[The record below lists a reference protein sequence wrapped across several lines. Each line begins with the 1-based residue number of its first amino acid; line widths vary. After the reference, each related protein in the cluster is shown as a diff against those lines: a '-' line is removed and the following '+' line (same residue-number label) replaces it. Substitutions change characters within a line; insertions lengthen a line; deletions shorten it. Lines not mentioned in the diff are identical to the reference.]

1 MWPVNIR
8 FVFGLIFF
16 PIISYAQFNVLNHE
30 IEWMFDQQ
38 LSKGDTLLN
47 SNISSIENN
56 FVFETLPLDSFN
68 INSKYS
74 LIDWAFNKNI
84 YGVKNEA
91 YSFTLNP
98 IFNIQTG
105 SQNYFSTRRGGYA
118 RGSIGS
124 KFKWITSFYENYQ
137 NFDPRIAQIV
147 EKTAVAPGEA
157 EVKNP
162 YSYLDYSVSSGG
174 LSYDFSPF
182 FSLIAGHGKNFI
194 GNGYRSLLLSDAAG
208 NYPFLKSNL
217 KIGKVNYSFILAEFI
232 DFTNN
237 LTSDGLKRKKY
248 GSFHY
253 LDVLVT
259 KRLKLA
265 FFEAVIWEGDSLAR
279 TQLELNY
286 MNPFVILRPLEYN
299 IGSPDNV
306 LIGLNGSWDIHKMIN
321 TYGQVVLDELHSDN
335 LINNPTWWGNKYGYQ
350 GGVKIHNLPIHNLV
364 IIGEYNSVRPFT
376 YSHKTSG
383 MNYGHNY
390 NPLAHPFG
398 ANFRESL
405 GIINYRAKRLNINS
419 KIIYISGGEEI
430 SDSTSSGKDIFKS
443 YDDRTYQ
450 NGYKIGSGVEY
461 KQFFWDTKLSFLLNP
476 KYFLMFELGYQNRTD
491 WLGGNKENHHYLY
504 GGFRTSLFN
513 LYYDY

>member
-1 MWPVNIR
+1 
-8 FVFGLIFF
+8 
-16 PIISYAQFNVLNHE
+16 
-30 IEWMFDQQ
+30 MFDNE

-56 FVFETLPLDSFN
+56 FVFENISSNSFSL
-68 INSKYS
+68 NSKYKI
-74 LIDWAFNKNI
+74 IDWVFNKNI
-84 YGVKNEA
+84 YGVKKDE
-91 YSFTLNP
+91 YTFILNP
-98 IFNIQTG
+98 VFNIQTG
-105 SQNYFSTRRGGYA
+105 SDNYFCTRRGGYA

-124 KFKWITSFYENYQ
+124 KFKWVTSFYENYQ
-137 NFDPRIAQIV
+137 NFDPRISEIV
-147 EKTAVAPGEA
+147 KKTAVAPGEA

-162 YSYLDYSVSSGG
+162 FGYLDYSVSSGG
-174 LSYDFSPF
+174 FIYDFSKF
-182 FSLIAGHGKNFI
+182 FNIIAGHGKNFI
-194 GNGYRSLLLSDAAG
+194 GNGYRSLLLSDASG

-217 KIGKVNYSFILAEFI
+217 KIGKVNYSFILSEFI

-237 LTSDGLKRKKY
+237 MASDGLKRKKY

-253 LDVLVT
+253 LDVLAT

-306 LIGLNGSWDIHKMIN
+306 LIGLNGSWDIHKTLN
-321 TYGQVVLDELHSDN
+321 AYGQLILDELHSDN
-335 LINNPTWWGNKYGYQ
+335 LMNNPTWWGNKYGYQ
-350 GGVKIHNLPIHNLV
+350 AGLKFHNLPIDNLV
-364 IIGEYNSVRPFT
+364 MICEHNSVRPFT

-390 NPLAHPFG
+390 NSLAHPYG

-405 GIINYRAKRLNINS
+405 GIVNYRHKRFNIQS
-419 KIIYISGGEEI
+419 KFIYISGGEELV
-430 SDSTSSGKDIFKS
+430 DSVSSGKDIFKS
-443 YDDRTYQ
+443 YNNRAYDD
-450 NGYKIGSGVEY
+450 GYKIGHGLQY
-461 KQFFWDTKLSFLLNP
+461 KQFFWDTKLSFILNS
-476 KYFLMFELGYQNRTD
+476 KYLLMFELGYQNRTELLD
-491 WLGGNKENHHYLY
+491 DNKENHHYLY
-504 GGFRTSLFN
+504 GGIRTSLLN